1 MRTAATEATFREC
14 LRTFIDDLRLGSDKS
29 PSTIENYER
38 DLILFYRYLAGV
50 DDTATLSSRKPEL
63 IRAQQQLDES
73 LPDIFV
79 KEITHHHIRAFL
91 IHCQD
96 VRENSKFALARK
108 ISALKAFFSFL
119 LREDLIDSDPM
130 ERIGRPKVNPKD
142 ALRKHLDRDDVEQL
156 LQYINRRSKEP
167 ARNLALVSLLL
178 FGGLRISELINL
190 KVSDIRF
197 GENFVR
203 VLHGK
208 GNKQRLVP
216 LPDKVMSCLRTYLQE
231 RNFPEAPFLFTDR
244 KGNQLSRSSA
254 YYIVKRLVKEVG
266 LDSEISP
273 HKLRHTCATLLLEA
287 GIDLRYIQEFLGHSD
302 ISTTQIYTH
311 VSRVKLRQVLEE
323 KDPFDLD

>member
-1 MRTAATEATFREC
+1 MRTASKPTFREC
-14 LRTFIDDLRLGSDKS
+14 LRNFIDDLRLGSDKS

-38 DLILFYRYLAGV
+38 DLMLFYRFLAGV
-50 DDTATLSSRKPEL
+50 DDTLTLTSRKPEL
-63 IRAQQQLDES
+63 LRAQQELDDS
-73 LPDIFV
+73 LPDILV
-79 KEITHHHIRAFL
+79 SEITHHQIRAFL

-96 VRENSKFALARK
+96 VRNNSKYALARK
-108 ISALKAFFSFL
+108 VSALKAFFSFL
-119 LREDLIDSDPM
+119 MRDDLIEVDPM

-142 ALRKHLDRDDVEQL
+142 ALRKHLDRDDVDQL
-156 LQYINRRSKEP
+156 LQYIHTRSKQP

-190 KVSDIRF
+190 RVSDVRF

-216 LPDKVMSCLRTYLQE
+216 LPDRVMSYLRTYLQE
-231 RNFPEAPFLFTDR
+231 REFPEAPYLFTDR
-244 KGNQLSRSSA
+244 KGNRLSRSSA

-311 VSRVKLRQVLEE
+311 VSRVKLRQVIEE
-323 KDPFDLD
+323 KDPFDLG